1 MGTRLAS
8 QSRSTQRQIID
19 TARKDGTLDNLYWY
33 VCLDLP
39 LKYGSIANP
48 ISSGAKWRGGVPV
61 IRVAPDPA
69 ASEAEIELLRWLF
82 EDGNRGQ
89 GIRFYYALTTK
100 SLLDAICPGWYVWGE
115 ANTSIDN
122 ICPTCARIHTTE
134 HYEPWACC
142 GWSQVVTIRR

>member
-1 MGTRLAS
+1 MS
-8 QSRSTQRQIID
+8 HQSRSTQRQIID

-100 SLLDAICPGWYVWGE
+100 SLLDAICRGGMCG
-115 ANTSIDN
+115 ATQTHQSI
-122 ICPTCARIHTTE
+122 ISAPIAGRFTQPSTMSRGRVAAGHRLL
-134 HYEPWACC
+134 
-142 GWSQVVTIRR
+142 Q